1 MQISLQL
8 LGKTIWKARFQQCC
22 FKAFC
27 STWDNYLFFF
37 SSGKEGGKLLP
48 QWPEQD
54 KFLQGELRVI
64 SPQGHIVSR
73 PGAEG
78 RRAVTLQTSE
88 SVECKQV
95 GPWVCPGCLIP
106 GRVSASPPG
115 WGESSCPSHQGR
127 CGESGACCGGGPL
140 PQEVP
145 VDCVGLPL
153 VLAAIWPPPH
163 CVCCLDDAVSHWNRG
178 CLLSRG
184 DQVRWLLLEWS
195 TLTVSDLTTWVV
207 GKQGYTF
214 PDTWCP
220 PGQWH
225 LSATSWFPVWVSTRS
240 MQLSLGEA
248 AYHPPLP
255 QGWQG

>member
-1 MQISLQL
+1 MIIWTKPNPKFKLCKYHCSFWEKQYEKQGFNNVVLKHSVPP
-8 LGKTIWKARFQQCC
+8 GTIIF
-22 FKAFC
+22 
-27 STWDNYLFFF
+27 FFF
-37 SSGKEGGKLLP
+37 SSGKEGGKLLT

-64 SPQGHIVSR
+64 SPQGHIVSG

-153 VLAAIWPPPH
+153 VLAAI
-163 CVCCLDDAVSHWNRG
+163 
-178 CLLSRG
+178 
-184 DQVRWLLLEWS
+184 
-195 TLTVSDLTTWVV
+195 
-207 GKQGYTF
+207 
-214 PDTWCP
+214 
-220 PGQWH
+220 
-225 LSATSWFPVWVSTRS
+225 
-240 MQLSLGEA
+240 
-248 AYHPPLP
+248 
-255 QGWQG
+255 